1 VESEEAEFQPPP
13 SSGVDANMKNKKAF
27 PLIFLTEALAS
38 LIVFSLSYYNFTHN
52 NLYTSILTVLEAL
65 NVPQQLCTIILPAIL
80 LSAVLTLTLAGAF
93 SKICHLS
100 LILLIPS
107 ILWFSNLD
115 WLQILGLPI
124 NLQFFKTDL
133 PFTYTLY
140 SGLLLISSETLLYF
154 FSQIKI
160 TRNELLSRGAEKVD
174 VERVAMKQFAFASTL
189 TALCTLATLVISNA
203 AFLLKTTFQNFTKQI
218 LHPYITLG
226 AISAAITIICILAY
240 LRAQAGERCS
250 ISHRE

>member
-1 VESEEAEFQPPP
+1 MESEEAKFQPPP
-13 SSGVDANMKNKKAF
+13 SSGVDAKMKNKKAF

-38 LIVFSLSYYNFTHN
+38 LIVFSLSYYNFIHN

-80 LSAVLTLTLAGAF
+80 FSMVFTLMLAGAF

-107 ILWFSNLD
+107 ILCFSNLD
-115 WLQILGLPI
+115 WLQILRLPI
-124 NLQFFKTDL
+124 SLQFFKTDL
-133 PFTYTLY
+133 PLTYILY
-140 SGLLLISSETLLYF
+140 SGLLIISCETLFYF
-154 FSQIKI
+154 NSQIKR

-174 VERVAMKQFAFASTL
+174 VEKVAMKQFAFASTL
-189 TALCTLATLVISNA
+189 TALCTLTTLVIANV

-218 LHPYITLG
+218 LYPYITLG
-226 AISAAITIICILAY
+226 AVSAAITIICILAY
-240 LRAQAGERCS
+240 LKAQAGKS
-250 ISHRE
+250 